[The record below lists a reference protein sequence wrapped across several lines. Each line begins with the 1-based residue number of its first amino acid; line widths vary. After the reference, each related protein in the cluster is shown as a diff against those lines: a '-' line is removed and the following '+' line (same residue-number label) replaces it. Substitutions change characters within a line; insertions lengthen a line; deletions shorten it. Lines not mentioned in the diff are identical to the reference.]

1 MKLDTTKS
9 YIVDI
14 ETYSNDSGN
23 YRGNHHSGVLYHMPD
38 AEMEKHLDDDDP
50 KCYWDTQID
59 RDATFSYTHPLPIL
73 KSELASDCDIET
85 LLDVII
91 GDRMDFTGEPRDYY
105 YTIIGV
111 NGIYECY
118 WDEEDNR
125 WWHKNENIFDK
136 YIEESQ

>member
-1 MKLDTTKS
+1 MKLDITKS

-23 YRGNHHSGVLYHMPD
+23 YRGNLHSAVLYHMPE

-50 KCYWDTQID
+50 KCYFDTQID
-59 RDATFSYTHPLPIL
+59 RDTTFSYHHQLNEIMH
-73 KSELASDCDIET
+73 DCDIENI
-85 LLDVII
+85 LDMII
-91 GDRMDFTGEPRDYY
+91 GDRMEFTGEPRDYY

-111 NGIYECY
+111 SGIYECY

-125 WWHKNENIFDK
+125 WWYKNENIFDK
-136 YIEESQ
+136 YIEENAK

>member
-50 KCYWDTQID
+50 KCYYDTQID
-59 RDATFSYTHPLPIL
+59 RDTAFSYHHQLN
-73 KSELASDCDIET
+73 ELIHDCDIENI
-85 LLDVII
+85 LDEII
-91 GDRMDFTGEPRDYY
+91 GDRMEFTGEPRDYY

-118 WDEEDNR
+118 WDEEDKVY
-125 WWHKNENIFDK
+125 H
-136 YIEESQ
+136 